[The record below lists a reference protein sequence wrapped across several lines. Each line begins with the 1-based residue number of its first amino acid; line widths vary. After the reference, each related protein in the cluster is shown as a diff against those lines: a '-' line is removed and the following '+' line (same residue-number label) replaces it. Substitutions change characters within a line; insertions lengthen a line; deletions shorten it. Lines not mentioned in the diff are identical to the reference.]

1 MKIYQYI
8 LFIIFNLLFIII
20 NYNVFSGCCNCIEKN
35 KDSDET
41 KEKGK
46 NPDKTKRKSKPTLP
60 NKHYNNGMRN
70 SSQYNEDPH
79 EYNRKVFNNTM
90 EICEENEYVKEAI
103 KESIN
108 VQSFIPER
116 SNTYI
121 KNGEQIFIKT
131 EFNTKSEG
139 NIEFQDKT
147 TIEAAL
153 YYLKQTGYKK
163 KIAILNFANWT
174 DKGGGVTRGAVAQEE
189 AICRCS
195 TLYKNLIADNV
206 SKFYESH
213 NSKDN
218 NNNCIYNDDIIYS
231 PKVLI
236 LKDDTDSGN
245 ILTLDLNYDNNNQN
259 FVSVITCAAP
269 YNYNG
274 KIFTDEDIH
283 KIHLSR
289 GKRILDIA
297 LNNDIDIIILGA
309 FGCGAFKNNP
319 IAVSKAYKEILINQ
333 NYQKYFEKVVFAI
346 PDKNHPNY
354 KTFFATF
361 NNTK

>member
-46 NPDKTKRKSKPTLP
+46 NPDKTKRKGKPILP
-60 NKHYNNGMRN
+60 NKPYNKGIKIP
-70 SSQYNEDPH
+70 SQHNKDIYK
-79 EYNRKVFNNTM
+79 YNRDVFNDTM
-90 EICEENEYVKEAI
+90 KICDENEYVQEAI
-103 KESIN
+103 KKSIE
-108 VQSFIPER
+108 VQSFIHEK
-116 SNTYI
+116 SNIIY
-121 KNGEQIFIKT
+121 KNGNPFYIKT

-147 TIEAAL
+147 TIKAAL

-218 NNNCIYNDDIIYS
+218 YNNYIYNNDIIYS

-236 LKDDTDSGN
+236 LKDDTNSGN
-245 ILTLDLNYDNNNQN
+245 IVTLDFNDNENKQN

-319 IAVSKAYKEILINQ
+319 IVVSKAYKEILINQ
-333 NYQKYFEKVVFAI
+333 NYQQYFEKVVFAI
-346 PDKNHPNY
+346 PDKDSTNY

-361 NNTK
+361 KNKK

>member
-1 MKIYQYI
+1 MEIYQYI
-8 LFIIFNLLFIII
+8 LFVISNLLFIIV
-20 NYNVFSGCCNCIEKN
+20 NYNVFSGCCNCIGKN

-46 NPDKTKRKSKPTLP
+46 NPDKTKGKSKPTLP
-60 NKHYNNGMRN
+60 NKHYNNGMGN
-70 SSQYNEDPH
+70 SSQYNIDPH
-79 EYNRKVFNNTM
+79 EYNRKVFIDTMKICNT
-90 EICEENEYVKEAI
+90 NKYVQEAI

-108 VQSFIPER
+108 VQSFITEK
-116 SNTYI
+116 SNIYI
-121 KNGEQIFIKT
+121 KNGKSFNIKT
-131 EFNTKSEG
+131 NFNIKSEG

-147 TIEAAL
+147 TIKAAL

-218 NNNCIYNDDIIYS
+218 NNNCICNDDIIYS

-245 ILTLDLNYDNNNQN
+245 ILTLDLNYEENKQN

-274 KIFTDEDIH
+274 KIFTDKDIH

-354 KTFFATF
+354 KAFFATF
-361 NNTK
+361 NDTK